1 MSEVFEW
8 ALIRVV
14 PRVDRGEAINAGVI
28 VYSKSFRYL
37 KTRIE
42 LDEARLRALDPDA
55 DPAAVRAALSA
66 LELACTN
73 GPLAE
78 LTLGERFRWLTATRS
93 AIVQAGPIHAGV
105 TADPQADLTRLF
117 ESLVATSS
125 S

>member
-28 VYSKSFRYL
+28 VYSKSFRFL

-42 LDEARLRALDPDA
+42 LDERRLRALDPDA
-55 DPAAVRAALSA
+55 DVAAVRAALSA
-66 LELACTN
+66 LELACTT

-78 LTLGERFRWLTATRS
+78 FTLGERFRWLTATRS
-93 AIVQAGPIHAGV
+93 ALVQAGPIHAGV
-105 TADPQADLTRLF
+105 TDDPQADLTRLF
-117 ESLVATSS
+117 ESLVAT
-125 S
+125 